1 MTNQDLATAIAT
13 PANKAAYAA
22 AMDKSLFVQSL
33 IEGAGVATYPA
44 SPLCDFVEDALVAA

>member
-1 MTNQDLATAIAT
+1 MTNQDLAAAIAT
-13 PANKAAYAA
+13 TANKAAYAA

-33 IEGAGVATYPA
+33 IEAAGVATYPA